1 MRLKQKSQSVDIA
14 SQGFSPKLVPASPQN
29 KAAPPV
35 AKTTTGL
42 VVQENNTTN
51 SQLRNP
57 RCGELKRGYTIASF
71 SPSVPSASVR
81 ASGVTFAVQRFNQ
94 EEEWLPDKIWP
105 ASELA
110 FHTGH
115 CSGHSLNATTLG
127 NYRPEEKQQDCKRV
141 V

>member
-1 MRLKQKSQSVDIA
+1 MDTRGNHVSYLCLLSAPYRLKQKSQSVDIA

-57 RCGELKRGYTIASF
+57 RCGELKRGYTIVGPLTVDRGERDVSKAIHWL
-71 SPSVPSASVR
+71 SVA
-81 ASGVTFAVQRFNQ
+81 
-94 EEEWLPDKIWP
+94 
-105 ASELA
+105 
-110 FHTGH
+110 
-115 CSGHSLNATTLG
+115 
-127 NYRPEEKQQDCKRV
+127 
-141 V
+141 